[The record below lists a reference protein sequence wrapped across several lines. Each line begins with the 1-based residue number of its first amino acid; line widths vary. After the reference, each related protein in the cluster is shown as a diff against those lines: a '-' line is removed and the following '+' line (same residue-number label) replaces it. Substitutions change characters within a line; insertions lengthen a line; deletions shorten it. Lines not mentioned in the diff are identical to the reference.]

1 VNYMPSMSVKRFITS
16 YPTLFGACIGL
27 VLLLLVI
34 AMETWAPSLGDAWDR
49 HSTFVRDV
57 WCTQALFVTS
67 LVGLW
72 PLRKKSAFWASLTAF
87 FALHSLG
94 IFLYRTNV
102 HPLLLSQWAI
112 LISLEVFV
120 IFLVIPRLTRLLS
133 RRGL

>member
-1 VNYMPSMSVKRFITS
+1 MPSMSVKRFITS

-27 VLLLLVI
+27 VLLLSVI
-34 AMETWAPSLGDAWDR
+34 AMNIWAPWLGDAWDR

-72 PLRKKSAFWASLTAF
+72 PLRRKSAFWISLTAF

-94 IFLYRTNV
+94 VFLYGTNV
-102 HPLLLSQWAI
+102 HPLLLSQWTI
-112 LISLEVFV
+112 LIFLEVSF
-120 IFLVIPRLTRLLS
+120 IFLVIPRMTRLLS